1 MAATARNRLFSSS
14 SEDEEGSGTEPH
26 QQKTPASRRPAG
38 TSGKFSTKKPDSL
51 SPELIELNGIYDR
64 YNYRLTV
71 IYSTP
76 KLEPARILL
85 LLVGHAEYNYFMI
98 LGAVATRSGLTAT
111 PRPTGG
117 GGGTAEPEGATGGSG
132 RRHGGPRPGK

>member
-51 SPELIELNGIYDR
+51 SPELIELNGIYDK
-64 YNYRLTV
+64 YNYRLAVYLFYSKVGAGPDTV
-71 IYSTP
+71 VTSWS
-76 KLEPARILL
+76 R
-85 LLVGHAEYNYFMI
+85 
-98 LGAVATRSGLTAT
+98 
-111 PRPTGG
+111 
-117 GGGTAEPEGATGGSG
+117 
-132 RRHGGPRPGK
+132 